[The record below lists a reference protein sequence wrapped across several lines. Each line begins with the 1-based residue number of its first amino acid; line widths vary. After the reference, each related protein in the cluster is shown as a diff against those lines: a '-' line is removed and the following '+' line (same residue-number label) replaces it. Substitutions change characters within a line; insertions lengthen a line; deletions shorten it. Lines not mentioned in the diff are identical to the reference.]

1 MSVKAAASER
11 RRTGTLI
18 LHRGVWR
25 SNSIGLSYEGP
36 ARAAAPRLPHTT
48 AADSTARPQSSYET
62 VFGASSILPLAGRS
76 RPGGHQGIPLQG
88 GPAAPVVEA
97 PAGPRYDG
105 SHADMRGAVPTY
117 RAGVGL
123 GRVRGSLA
131 T

>member
-11 RRTGTLI
+11 RRTGTFI

-25 SNSIGLSYEGP
+25 SISIGLSYEW
-36 ARAAAPRLPHTT
+36 AAWAAAPRLPHAT
-48 AADSTARPQSSYET
+48 AADSLHDPNPATRLFLGLHP
-62 VFGASSILPLAGRS
+62 FCPWLAGAGRVAPKEP
-76 RPGGHQGIPLQG
+76 RPKGGA
-88 GPAAPVVEA
+88 AAPVDEA

>member
-1 MSVKAAASER
+1 MEVDFNR
-11 RRTGTLI
+11 PFVRVGGTG
-18 LHRGVWR
+18 GR
-25 SNSIGLSYEGP
+25 SSTPSYDCGGFP
-36 ARAAAPRLPHTT
+36 
-48 AADSTARPQSSYET
+48 ARPQSSYDT
-62 VFGASSILPLAGRS
+62 VFGASSVLPLAGRS
-76 RPGGHQGIPLQG
+76 RPGGPQGIPPQG
-88 GPAAPVVEA
+88 GAAAPVDEA

>member
-11 RRTGTLI
+11 RRTGTFI

-25 SNSIGLSYEGP
+25 SILIGFSYEGA

-48 AADSTARPQSSYET
+48 AAGSTARPQSSYET

-76 RPGGHQGIPLQG
+76 RPGGPQGIPPQG
-88 GPAAPVVEA
+88 GAAAPVDEA

-123 GRVRGSLA
+123 GRVTVAL
-131 T
+131 